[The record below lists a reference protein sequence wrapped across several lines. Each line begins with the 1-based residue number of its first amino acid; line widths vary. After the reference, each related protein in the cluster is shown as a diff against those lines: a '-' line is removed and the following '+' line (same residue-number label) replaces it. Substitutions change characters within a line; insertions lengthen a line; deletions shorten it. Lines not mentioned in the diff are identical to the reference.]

1 MKTRDFYDYE
11 AKIENEIKKV
21 LPFVHYIHL
30 YNDEQEQFI
39 NIILYFKYLKED
51 TLRNFHQGVRNLINR
66 SFSTEEVGSVI
77 KMYSLFF
84 EQENIQSKRKK
95 TLSWTAK
102 N

>member
-11 AKIENEIKKV
+11 AKIENEIKIF

-39 NIILYFKYLKED
+39 NITLYFRTLKED
-51 TLRNFHQGVRNLINR
+51 TLRNFHQGVRNLINS

-77 KMYSLFF
+77 RMYSSFF
-84 EQENIQSKRKK
+84 EKK
-95 TLSWTAK
+95 
-102 N
+102 